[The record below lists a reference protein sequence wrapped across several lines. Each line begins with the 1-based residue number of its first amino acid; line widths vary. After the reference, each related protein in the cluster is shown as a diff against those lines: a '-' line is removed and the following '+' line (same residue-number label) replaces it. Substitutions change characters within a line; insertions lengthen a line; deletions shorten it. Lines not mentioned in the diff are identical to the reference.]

1 MSILE
6 EGYRSPGGS
15 SRNRPHGNLNV
26 LRASVLIVFAIL
38 TVRLVYMQIINGAE
52 YARRSRENH
61 IVEKNILPTRGLIL
75 DRNGQPLVQ
84 NVGVYTATLVPE
96 LLPKD
101 QASRYKIYLR
111 LEELTGASALDI
123 QSKVKRAEENDQ
135 AYIEVQ
141 VQKYLTK
148 EQALRLDEASVD
160 MPGVSLSVTP
170 GRTYPM
176 GNEFSSLLGYIG
188 AQTPE
193 EAKNLGPKG
202 YQLNEPVGK
211 DGIEARYEDDLRGEV
226 GFTANEQDAQGNLIN
241 ALQTK
246 DPVPG
251 NSLKLAIDADLQ
263 KYVAELLQDS
273 LDGTNGSYGPASV
286 AAAVVMNPKTGEVY
300 SMVSIP
306 SYDNNIFAQPD
317 ARANEL
323 SALYHDNRHPF
334 LNQALTSAA
343 PGSTFKIV
351 TATAGLETGNVTPN
365 TTRCVNSKVL
375 EIKGETGQIFD
386 FLDWREQGCIDLRH
400 GIAYS
405 SNIYMYM
412 TAGGIAQEGIPGLGG
427 YDLEKSGVILANWAR
442 KYGFGA
448 PTGIDLFNE
457 AAGRVPDPG
466 WKRRNYADP
475 PYTETDRQW
484 YLSDVYFTAIG
495 QQDVLATPMQI
506 ARMTAAVANGGKLVT
521 PHVVDEVIGPDGKT
535 VRTIKTALKDVGVSA
550 ANIQVVKEG
559 MHLSVT
565 DSAGAGIR
573 AYTPGIDI
581 AGKTGTA
588 EFYLPDGTKS
598 QHAWFTGFAPYNDPD
613 VVVTVYFDIGVGGD
627 KAAPVAS
634 KIFKYFMANVKTK

>member
-535 VRTIKTALKDVGVSA
+535 IRTIKTALKDVGVSA

>member
-111 LEELTGASALDI
+111 LEGLTGASALDI

-286 AAAVVMNPKTGEVY
+286 AAAVVMSPKTGEVY

-317 ARANEL
+317 ARSNEL

-535 VRTIKTALKDVGVSA
+535 IRTIKTALKDVGVSA

-634 KIFKYFMANVKTK
+634 KIFKYFMGNVKTK

>member
-6 EGYRSPGGS
+6 EGYRSPGGR

-26 LRASVLIVFAIL
+26 LRASVLILFAVL
-38 TVRLVYMQIINGAE
+38 TVRLVYMQIINGAD

-61 IVEKNILPTRGLIL
+61 IFEKNILPTRGLIL

-96 LLPKD
+96 LLPKE
-101 QASRYKIYLR
+101 QASRYKIYLK
-111 LEELTGASALDI
+111 LEELTGASALAT
-123 QSKVKRAEENDQ
+123 QSKVKQAEDNHQ
-135 AYIEVQ
+135 AFIEVE

-148 EQALRLDEASVD
+148 EQALMLDEASVD

-170 GRTYPM
+170 GRTYTA
-176 GNEFSSLLGYIG
+176 GNEFSSILGYIG
-188 AQTPE
+188 AQTPA
-193 EAKNLGPKG
+193 EAKELGPKG

-241 ALQTK
+241 ALQAK

-263 KYVAELLQDS
+263 KYVAEVLQDN
-273 LDGTNGSYGPASV
+273 LGANDGGYGPASV

-300 SMVSIP
+300 SLVSLP

-323 SALYHDNRHPF
+323 SALYHDRRHPF

-365 TTRCVNSKVL
+365 TTRCVNTPLL
-375 EIKGETGQIFD
+375 EIKGETGEIFD
-386 FLDWREQGCIDLRH
+386 FVDWRAQGCIDLRH

-405 SNIYMYM
+405 SNIYMFM

-427 YDLEKSGVILANWAR
+427 YDLEKSGVIFANWAR
-442 KYGFGA
+442 RYGFGS

-457 AAGRVPDPG
+457 APGRVPDPG

-484 YLSDVYFTAIG
+484 YLGDVYNAAIG
-495 QQDVLATPMQI
+495 QGDVLATPMQI

-535 VRTIKTALKDVGVSA
+535 VRTIKPELKDVGVSA

-565 DSAGAGIR
+565 DALGAGIHAR
-573 AYTPGIDI
+573 TPGIDI

-588 EFYLPDGTKS
+588 EFYRPDGTKT
-598 QHAWFTGFAPYNDPD
+598 QHAWFTGFAPYDDPD

-634 KIFKYFMANVKTK
+634 QIFKYFMANVKQ